1 MKPRSSSL
9 NPLIYPS
16 WWGDDVKEFKHAIM
30 KRDRSHAPTGFQ
42 QHTTLENRIRQARE
56 EPAFNVQQA
65 YQRQTAAFN
74 SNRGYTTNE
83 TGRTEVSPSY
93 AFTSNKNAPKY
104 SPIRN
109 MRPGANNIPMSYAG
123 PPSQEEINR
132 NRGRLHPANAYSR
145 RQPAEP
151 PQYYKQGPPPQYSV
165 EEESYLEASPDENTD
180 SRNVGN
186 MGGRKGVV
194 LSYSPPGEKNARKP
208 PSSRR
213 PQLTS

>member
-1 MKPRSSSL
+1 MTNSSPARPVAVLAGGGTNQSSQGATIVAPKAPSSWRRGDSNPRSENPVALKAAKPRSSSL

-16 WWGDDVKEFKHAIM
+16 WWGDDVAEFKHAIM

-74 SNRGYTTNE
+74 SNRGYTTTE
-83 TGRTEVSPSY
+83 TGRNASSPSY

-123 PPSQEEINR
+123 PPTQEEINR
-132 NRGRLHPANAYSR
+132 NRGRLHHANAYSQR
-145 RQPAEP
+145 
-151 PQYYKQGPPPQYSV
+151 
-165 EEESYLEASPDENTD
+165 
-180 SRNVGN
+180 
-186 MGGRKGVV
+186 
-194 LSYSPPGEKNARKP
+194 
-208 PSSRR
+208 
-213 PQLTS
+213 